1 MARKSDIPGRVIE
14 AALELA
20 AIQGWRRTS
29 ISEIAAEAGLDL
41 ARVRAAFPSKTS
53 IVAEFVKRI
62 DDKILADAAAP
73 GGRGKSGG
81 KSGGKA
87 SAEADES
94 TRDRLFDV
102 LMRRFDALTPH
113 KAGLAAIVRDTC
125 ADPLTAVVLIPR
137 VLCSMA
143 KMLEAAGV
151 SSSGL
156 FGALRVKGL
165 AMIYAEA
172 YRVWL
177 GDDSKDMAKTMATL
191 DRALGRVERLISL
204 CRPGG
209 RDEAEGTAREAAPG

>member
-1 MARKSDIPGRVIE
+1 
-14 AALELA
+14 
-20 AIQGWRRTS
+20 
-29 ISEIAAEAGLDL
+29 
-41 ARVRAAFPSKTS
+41 
-53 IVAEFVKRI
+53 
-62 DDKILADAAAP
+62 
-73 GGRGKSGG
+73 
-81 KSGGKA
+81 
-87 SAEADES
+87 
-94 TRDRLFDV
+94 
-102 LMRRFDALTPH
+102 
-113 KAGLAAIVRDTC
+113 
-125 ADPLTAVVLIPR
+125 
-137 VLCSMA
+137 
-143 KMLEAAGV
+143 MLEAAGV

>member
-20 AIQGWRRTS
+20 ASQGWRQTS
-29 ISEIAAEAGLDL
+29 ISEIAAEAGLDF
-41 ARVRAAFPSKTS
+41 ARVRAAFFSKTS

-73 GGRGKSGG
+73 GAS
-81 KSGGKA
+81 GKA